1 MKIYDITDNF
11 GKKKSKIFI
20 MVEILAGANIIF
32 LILIIA
38 FAIKMRLDFE
48 ELKKNQG
55 KQERKSDLERKF
67 AELEGRLITL
77 EDKILSLEYDSKEL
91 REKIAELKTVIVDIK
106 ESVSSFIK
114 SKSGGEVNHDT
125 RKDFA
130 SNLKVDKT
138 IVSENSRVLSEHT
151 SFHTYQSVNENA
163 KNYQATSDIDDLVL
177 KYAEEGK
184 TEEEI
189 ANILGLSY
197 EEIKIILRM
206 NTSRKK

>member
-1 MKIYDITDNF
+1 MSDVPDNF
-11 GKKKSKIFI
+11 GEKKSKISI
-20 MVEILAGANIIF
+20 MVEILAGANIVF

-38 FAIKMRLDFE
+38 FAIKLRLDFE

-55 KQERKSDLERKF
+55 KQERKDDVGRKF

-77 EDKILSLEYDSKEL
+77 EDKILSLEYDTKEL

-106 ESVSSFIK
+106 ESVSSFMK
-114 SKSGGEVNHDT
+114 SKSGKEVNPDT
-125 RKDFA
+125 GRDFA
-130 SNLKVDKT
+130 SHLKVDKDT
-138 IVSENSRVLSEHT
+138 GSENSRVLPEHS
-151 SFHTYQSVNENA
+151 SFHAYQSRNENM
-163 KNYQATSDIDDLVL
+163 KNYQVVSDVDELVL
-177 KYAEEGK
+177 KYASEGK

-206 NTSRKK
+206 SAGRKK

>member
-1 MKIYDITDNF
+1 
-11 GKKKSKIFI
+11 

-55 KQERKSDLERKF
+55 KQERNSDLERKF

-77 EDKILSLEYDSKEL
+77 EDKILSLEYDTKEL
-91 REKIAELKTVIVDIK
+91 REKIAELKTVITDIK
-106 ESVSSFIK
+106 EKASSFIK
-114 SKSGGEVNHDT
+114 SKSEREV
-125 RKDFA
+125 KPEVVQDF
-130 SNLKVDKT
+130 SSHLKVDKFGG
-138 IVSENSRVLSEHT
+138 N
-151 SFHTYQSVNENA
+151 QNM
-163 KNYQATSDIDDLVL
+163 KNYQATSDIDGLVL

-206 NTSRKK
+206 NTGRKK